1 MKKLI
6 ALKGCSFAC
15 IYFVVTIEN
24 FEFKILIAQSKFFD
38 KFHTV
43 CMYMHIHMKMS
54 MNYKIIKFLRKF
66 IACKK
71 DSLLL
76 FAEIILMNFMH
87 LLVIRNIKNKALS
100 YNSVGFSDR
109 WRI

>member
-38 KFHTV
+38 TH
-43 CMYMHIHMKMS
+43 
-54 MNYKIIKFLRKF
+54 N
-66 IACKK
+66 
-71 DSLLL
+71 LL
-76 FAEIILMNFMH
+76 ILH
-87 LLVIRNIKNKALS
+87 EHVYEL
-100 YNSVGFSDR
+100 
-109 WRI
+109 

>member
-38 KFHTV
+38 TH
-43 CMYMHIHMKMS
+43 
-54 MNYKIIKFLRKF
+54 N
-66 IACKK
+66 
-71 DSLLL
+71 LL
-76 FAEIILMNFMH
+76 ISH
-87 LLVIRNIKNKALS
+87 
-100 YNSVGFSDR
+100 SVHVYAYTHEHVYEL
-109 WRI
+109 